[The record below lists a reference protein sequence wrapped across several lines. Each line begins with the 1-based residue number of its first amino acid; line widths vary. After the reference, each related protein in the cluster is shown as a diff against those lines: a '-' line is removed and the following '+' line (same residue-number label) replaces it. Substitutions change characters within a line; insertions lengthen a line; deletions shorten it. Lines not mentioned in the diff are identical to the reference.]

1 MNYELQALLASLQDV
16 LTAKKDRDEEKTRY
30 VGAGGYEWGYAGHT
44 YEENLRETLEL
55 FGERL
60 NAVIDAR
67 VEEKLKEYDVAN
79 FVR

>member
-1 MNYELQALLASLQDV
+1 MNYEIHALLRGLQDV
-16 LTAKKDRDEEKTRY
+16 LTAKRDRDEEKARY
-30 VGAGGYEWGYAGHT
+30 IGAGGYEWGYVGHT

-67 VEEKLKEYDVAN
+67 VEEKLKEYDIAK